1 MTAGGDNQLLRS
13 GFLKFLP
20 ARIARMKRHTPA
32 LTDAGRKAN
41 HTDGASDVHFLRPLA
56 PMAIAVI
63 AGVGAGASFPGGH
76 RVLWAL
82 VLMLVVWMAIAVRR
96 RRPLVLSPIVLCLSM
111 GYLSIQPWL
120 GMELPADHV
129 SRFIERGIWRIE
141 GRVDSAVNTTHYR
154 WEFVLDTQ
162 RLSRKNVRH
171 NVCGCIKVTGRG
183 EPLNLT
189 PGDEVTLRGHL
200 RSIRN
205 FANPGGFDY
214 ERYMAL
220 RGIQARVYARRGSLK
235 RIAPPSAIS
244 WRTRVQE
251 LRGRLSSRMTTVLN
265 GKSPETIGLLKA
277 LIFGDRRQMSQQQ
290 QEAYRRAGVSH
301 ILAISGLHIG
311 CIAFAAFGL
320 FNWLFSWI
328 PFLLRRAWTR
338 KGAAVFSLAF
348 TVCYGVLAGLSPST
362 QRAMIMAAAFL
373 VGFWVGRRHDW
384 LSGLAL
390 AAVVILVISPPTLLS
405 VSFQLSFAAVLAIL
419 AGCQAL
425 RTRPAPA
432 DTHLWKKIGKR
443 LLLFLWVST
452 LATAGTL
459 PLVLFYFN
467 QVCLVGLLTNLIVVP
482 VTAMLVVPA
491 GLVGVMA
498 SAVSVDLAALFWHA
512 AYGGLVVVGWVVSH
526 VADWPW
532 AAVKTVTPSVL
543 EIFLYYGV
551 IGGALYWKKLPKRGF
566 VVAVVLLLVCG
577 DVVYWSHV
585 RFGRRQL
592 RVTAVDVGQGSA
604 NLLELP
610 GGDTVLIDGGG
621 FSDNTA
627 FDVGARIL
635 APLLWRRKIRSI
647 DLVVLTHP
655 NSDHLNGLL
664 FVLQHFDVKAV
675 WSNHEPVDTAGYR
688 KWREILARRKI
699 VHHDFQ
705 SLPERFERNGVG
717 LEVLAPPRDFLGRR
731 VAETWRDPNNN
742 SIVVRVI
749 WRNVSFLLAGDIGRQ
764 AELELVRR
772 HSSQRLRSTV
782 LMVPHHGSRK
792 SNAMA
797 FLSAVDP
804 SEAVI
809 SAGWRNR
816 FGFPHRETL
825 ERLTAVGSRVW
836 CTADSGAIQI
846 TTDGET
852 YHIEATRKQGHSD
865 KWRFSKRSINRVI
878 VE

>member
-1 MTAGGDNQLLRS
+1 MTAGGDNQLQRPILQK
-13 GFLKFLP
+13 LLL
-20 ARIARMKRHTPA
+20 TCVA
-32 LTDAGRKAN
+32 LTDNHRLALLNAGQKTN
-41 HTDGASDVHFLRPLA
+41 HTAGTTGLHFLRPLA

-76 RVLWAL
+76 RVLWAP
-82 VLMLVVWMAIAVRR
+82 VLMLVVWTAIAVRR
-96 RRPLVLSPIVLCLSM
+96 RRSLVLPPIVLCLSM

-120 GMELPADHV
+120 GIELPSDHV
-129 SRFIERGIWRIE
+129 SRFVDQGKWRIE
-141 GRVDSAVNTTHYR
+141 GRVHSAVNTKRYR
-154 WEFVLDTQ
+154 WEFVLDAQ
-162 RLSRKNVRH
+162 HLSRKNVRYA
-171 NVCGCIKVTGRG
+171 VRGCIKVTGRG

-189 PGDEVTLRGHL
+189 PGDAVTLQGHL

-214 ERYMAL
+214 KRYMAL
-220 RGIQARVYARRGSLK
+220 QGIQARVYARRGSLK
-235 RIAPPSAIS
+235 RIASTTAIS
-244 WRTRVQE
+244 WRTRVDE
-251 LRGRLSSRMTTVLN
+251 LRGRLSSRITTVLN
-265 GKSPETIGLLKA
+265 GKSPETIGLLTA
-277 LIFGDRRQMSQQQ
+277 LILGDRRQMSQQQ

-311 CIAFAAFGL
+311 CVALAAFGL

-328 PFLLRRAWTR
+328 PFLLRQAWTR
-338 KGAAVFSLAF
+338 KGAAVFSLAV
-348 TVCYGVLAGLSPST
+348 TACYGVLAGLSPST

-373 VGFWVGRRHDW
+373 LGFWIGRRHDW

-419 AGCQAL
+419 AGCRAL
-425 RTRPAPA
+425 RARPGSA
-432 DTHLWKKIGKR
+432 DTHQWKKISKR

-459 PLVLFYFN
+459 PLVLYYFN
-467 QVCLVGLLTNLIVVP
+467 QISLVGLLTNLIVVP
-482 VTAMLVVPA
+482 AVAMLVVPA
-491 GLVGVMA
+491 GLLGVMA
-498 SAVSVDLAALFWHA
+498 SAVSVDLAALFWYF
-512 AYGGLVVVGWVVSH
+512 AYGGLAVVDRIVAH
-526 VADWPW
+526 VAGWSW
-532 AAVKTVTPSVL
+532 AAVETVTPSVL
-543 EIFLYYGV
+543 EIFLYYVV
-551 IGGALYWKKLPKRGF
+551 ICGAFYWKKLPKRRLV
-566 VVAVVLLLVCG
+566 VVAVLLLVCS
-577 DVVYWSHV
+577 DVVYWSYV
-585 RFGRRQL
+585 RFGRRHL

-621 FSDNTA
+621 FSDNSA

-664 FVLQHFDVKAV
+664 FMLQHFNVKAV
-675 WSNHEPVDTAGYR
+675 WSNHELVDTAGYR
-688 KWREILARRKI
+688 KWQEILARRKI
-699 VHHDFQ
+699 IHHDFQ
-705 SLPERFERNGVG
+705 SLPECFERNGVR
-717 LEVLAPPRDFLGRR
+717 LEVLAPPRDFLKRR
-731 VAETWRDPNNN
+731 SIETWRDPNNN
-742 SIVVRVI
+742 SIVVRVSLGS
-749 WRNVSFLLAGDIGRQ
+749 VSILMTGDIGKP

-772 HSSQRLRSTV
+772 HSGRRLRSTV

-792 SNAMA
+792 SSAMP

-804 SEAVI
+804 NEAVI

-825 ERLTAVGSRVW
+825 ERLAAVGSRVW

-846 TTDGET
+846 TTNGET
-852 YHIEATRKQGHSD
+852 YQVKPTRGQ
-865 KWRFSKRSINRVI
+865 
-878 VE
+878 